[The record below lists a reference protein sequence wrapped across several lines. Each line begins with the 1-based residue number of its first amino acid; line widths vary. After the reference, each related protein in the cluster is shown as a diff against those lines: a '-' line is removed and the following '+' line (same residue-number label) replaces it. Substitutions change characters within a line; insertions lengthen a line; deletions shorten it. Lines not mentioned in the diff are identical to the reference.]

1 MPVTRIFLALLA
13 LCIAALSFSFGRT
26 GLASLR
32 HIQLPYFVQLQSLRQ
47 SEKTIPSP
55 RSIRYRSALVIP
67 CIEDQ
72 QSPEAQFFPQAD
84 RLALARTCSQ
94 IAAETLTQSPTDSLA
109 RLALANAI
117 FVQNDMV
124 QVNEALNLA
133 QKTAPNEGWLA
144 AYRVELAF
152 SLGPALTPPYALALD
167 RDISLLLSGYRNQ
180 PYLARIYLDW
190 PDQKKRILF
199 LVEQHPPDIQRA
211 FLAAVQAAI

>member
-26 GLASLR
+26 ELAALR

-47 SEKTIPSP
+47 SEKPIPWP

-109 RLALANAI
+109 RLALANAM

-144 AYRVELAF
+144 AYRVKLAF
-152 SLGPALTPPYALALD
+152 SLRPALTPPYALTLD
-167 RDISLLLSGYRNQ
+167 QDISLLLSGYRNQ

-190 PDQKKRILF
+190 PDQKERILF

-211 FLAAVQAAI
+211 FLAAVQAAV